1 MAFVAI
7 QIQDDQILVA
17 AARIAQR
24 SVKITHMFSVDLAG
38 DAELAAEALKSSLAK
53 HGLSRADAAV
63 IVSRA
68 DAEIRELTIP
78 PAPDNEVPDMVRFIA
93 NNEFVSLSEAWAL
106 DYLPLRGDETQSRD
120 VLAVGISPELQQ
132 RVMSITAAAGLKV
145 KHLLLRPLAT
155 IDLLGE
161 ELNDGKCRLI
171 VDPNGDQ
178 ADISVVDGSLLLTT
192 RTIRLAAS
200 SDMNERTS
208 TLLAE
213 SRRTLASAKATL
225 GERTVAE
232 AVVFGES
239 ENYQKLASE
248 LETKSELSV
257 RLVLPSQFT
266 SIASGCDTPE
276 FPERFAA
283 VLGALEK
290 QAAKEKYRLDFVNP
304 RKPIVVKKDHSRWYQ
319 IGAAVAAVFVI
330 AVGSGWWVLRQQNSE
345 ISRLK
350 DDLAYLQ
357 RLNQGVG
364 DNPSVQQ
371 ITSEVD
377 KIDAWKVA
385 DINWL
390 EELGEYSERSLTPDD
405 NIVDVFDAVTGLKAG
420 GNARIVVNM
429 RTTAVGKEAELIGEL
444 SEARFSVKPT
454 RGAVDP
460 TDKSY
465 PLSTSLRVEFSPDKG
480 ALIEEFNK
488 RATEYRDST
497 MAAVSQASEAVQ
509 GEAKED
515 EAKEDEAK
523 EDEAKEDEAKEDEAK
538 EDEAKEDGKVKE
550 DAGEGEGSETN
561 PESSE
566 VAVAK

>member
-497 MAAVSQASEAVQ
+497 MAAVKGEGKEDEAKEDE
-509 GEAKED
+509 GKEDEAKEDESKED

-523 EDEAKEDEAKEDEAK
+523 EDEV
-538 EDEAKEDGKVKE
+538 KEDGIVKE
-550 DAGEGEGSETN
+550 DASEGEGGETN

-566 VAVAK
+566 VSVAK

>member
-24 SVKITHMFSVDLAG
+24 SVKITHMFSVDVAG
-38 DAELAAEALKSSLAK
+38 DSEVASEALKSSLSK

-106 DYLPLRGDETQSRD
+106 DYVPLRGDATQSRD

-132 RVMSITAAAGLKV
+132 RVMSITVAAGLKV

-161 ELNDGKCRLI
+161 ELSDGECRLI
-171 VDPNGDQ
+171 IDPNGDQ
-178 ADISVVDGSLLLTT
+178 TDMSVVDGSLVLTT

-200 SDMNERTS
+200 SDVGERTS
-208 TLLAE
+208 TLLSEA
-213 SRRTLASAKATL
+213 RRTLASAKSAL
-225 GERTVAE
+225 GNRNISEV
-232 AVVFGES
+232 VVFGES
-239 ENYQKLASE
+239 EHYVNLAKE
-248 LETKSELSV
+248 IETKLELSV
-257 RLVLPSQFT
+257 RLVMPSQFA
-266 SIASGCDTPE
+266 SIASGCELPE
-276 FPERFAA
+276 SSERFAG

-290 QAAKEKYRLDFVNP
+290 QSTNDKYRLDFVNP
-304 RKPIVVKKDHSRWYQ
+304 RKPIVVKSDHSRRYQ
-319 IGAAVAAVFVI
+319 IGAVAAAVFVI
-330 AVGSGWWVLRQQNSE
+330 AIGWGWWVLSQQTSE
-345 ISRLK
+345 INRLK
-350 DDLAYLQ
+350 EDLAYLK
-357 RLNQGVG
+357 RLNLGVD
-364 DNPSVQQ
+364 DNPSVDQ
-371 ITSEVD
+371 INGEVA
-377 KIDAWKVA
+377 KIDDWKMA

-405 NIVDVFDAVTGLKAG
+405 TIVDVFDAVTGLKAG

-429 RTTAVGKEAELIGEL
+429 RTTAVGKEAELIAEL

-465 PLSTSLRVEFSPDKG
+465 PLNTSLRVEFAPDRN
-480 ALIEEFNK
+480 ALIEGFNK
-488 RATEYRDST
+488 KATEYREIS
-497 MAAVSQASEAVQ
+497 MANTSGLSEDL
-509 GEAKED
+509 KE
-515 EAKEDEAK
+515 
-523 EDEAKEDEAKEDEAK
+523 
-538 EDEAKEDGKVKE
+538 
-550 DAGEGEGSETN
+550 
-561 PESSE
+561 
-566 VAVAK
+566 

>member
-497 MAAVSQASEAVQ
+497 MAAVK
-509 GEAKED
+509 GEGKEDEGKEDEGKED

-523 EDEAKEDEAKEDEAK
+523 EDEAKEDEVKEDEV
-538 EDEAKEDGKVKE
+538 KEDGIVKE
-550 DAGEGEGSETN
+550 DASEGEGGETN

-566 VAVAK
+566 VSVAK